1 MKKLKQIGTK
11 LLGIVL
17 MLGVC
22 QVNPVVTS
30 ANSVTK
36 TVSQQYVEAMNP
48 GWNLGNTFDSFDT
61 GGDKGEESWGNPVVT
76 KELIKK
82 IKEEGFNSIRIPFTS
97 VMRTGEAP
105 EYTIDKKFLDRYAE
119 VVNWALE
126 EDLYVMINLHHD
138 SWNWAGAIGA
148 DWDNGT
154 SMERYKAIWTQLA
167 DYFKEYSNKVCFE
180 SMNEP
185 QFWSGDI
192 TMQLNINDQVNEA
205 FYKIVRESGGNN
217 KTRMLVLPTLN
228 TNDSQDKCDALY
240 KSIKAFSD
248 ENIIATFHYYGY
260 WPFSVNIAG
269 QTKFDDKVISEL
281 EDAFDRVY
289 STFTQNGIGVI
300 CGEYGLLGFDTSLDA
315 VEHGKILKYF
325 EYINY
330 YAKEKKMTL
339 MLWDNGQHLNR
350 HTYNW
355 SDPSLYHMINTSQ
368 VTRSAYSQSDR
379 IFVNER
385 IKGKNIKLNLT
396 LNGHF
401 LKSIYDEN
409 RELIPNKDYS
419 YDDGVITLYGAYIIR
434 NLNKNHGINQTLT
447 LKFNEGEDWKVYLT
461 YYDLPTLETAEGTT
475 TAFIFPID
483 FKGSRIAT
491 LEATYT
497 DGTSAGPQNWTTFKE
512 FAYTFAPNYEDNTMV
527 IKDKFFEEAKEG
539 KIMLKIHLQSGEI
552 LRYNLTKSGDKVI
565 GIPA

>member
-11 LLGIVL
+11 LLGTVL
-17 MLGVC
+17 VLGVC
-22 QVNPVVTS
+22 QANPVITL

-36 TVSQQYVEAMNP
+36 TVSQQYVDDMNP

-82 IKEEGFNSIRIPFTS
+82 IKSEGFNSIRIPFTS

-148 DWDNGT
+148 DWDNGA

-167 DYFKEYSNKVCFE
+167 NYFKDYSNKVCFE

-185 QFWSGDI
+185 QFWSGD
-192 TMQLNINDQVNEA
+192 TQMQLNINDQVNES

-228 TNDSQDKCDALY
+228 TNDSQDRCDALY
-240 KSIKAFSD
+240 KSIKALDD

-269 QTKFDDKVISEL
+269 QTNFDDKVMSEL
-281 EDAFDRVY
+281 QNAFDRIY
-289 STFTQNGIGVI
+289 TTFTQNGIGVV

-315 VEHGKILKYF
+315 IEHGEILKYF

-355 SDPSLYHMINTSQ
+355 GDPSLYRIIKTSQ

-379 IFVNER
+379 IFVNKKT
-385 IKGKNIKLNLT
+385 KGKNVKLNLT
-396 LNGHF
+396 LNGHA
-401 LKSIYDEN
+401 LKGIYDEN
-409 RELIPNKDYS
+409 RALVQDKDYS
-419 YDDGVITLYGAYIIR
+419 YDNGVITLYGAYIAK
-434 NLNKNHGINQTLT
+434 NLNKNYGINQTLT
-447 LKFNEGEDWKVYLT
+447 LKYNEGEDWKVYLT
-461 YYDLPTLETAEGTT
+461 YYDVPTLEKAEGTT
-475 TAFIFPID
+475 AAFTFPVD
-483 FKGSRIAT
+483 YKGSRVAT
-491 LEATYT
+491 LEAIYA

-512 FAYTFAPNYEDNTMV
+512 FAYTFAPHYEENTMV
-527 IKDKFFEEAKEG
+527 IKDKLFEETKDG
-539 KIMLKIHLQSGEI
+539 KITLKIHLQSGEI
-552 LRYNLTKSGDKVI
+552 LRYKLIKSGDSVI
-565 GIPA
+565 GLPA